1 MTAGRSSAI
10 VASSLTMARKHIT
23 RFGGDVREHPR
34 YGIEE
39 AAAYLRI
46 PHTTLLAWTRGQ
58 NYVTRDGRHK
68 VFQPVI
74 ELADS
79 KHKLLSFYNL
89 VEAHVLRAT
98 TERGVPLPN
107 VRKALE
113 YLREQFPSQH
123 PLLVHDFET
132 SGREVF
138 IRKLGQ
144 TVNATRHGQ
153 IAMRQI
159 LKKYLKKIRRDRF
172 GMPTE
177 ITPIHAHRLAIDIG
191 ISSGRPVVRGTG
203 IVASVL
209 RDRKQAGESIPEL
222 ARDYGLK
229 PIEVQQAIQELAAA

>member
-1 MTAGRSSAI
+1 MSGGR
-10 VASSLTMARKHIT
+10 RKVMH
-23 RFGGDVREHPR
+23 
-34 YGIEE
+34 
-39 AAAYLRI
+39 
-46 PHTTLLAWTRGQ
+46 
-58 NYVTRDGRHK
+58 
-68 VFQPVI
+68 PVI
-74 ELADS
+74 DLADS
-79 KHKLLSFYNL
+79 EHKLLSFYNL

-98 TERGVPLPN
+98 TERGVPLPS

-123 PLLVHDFET
+123 PLLVHEFET
-132 SGREVF
+132 SGKDVF

-159 LKKYLKKIRRDRF
+159 LKKYLKKIRRDQF

-191 ISSGRPVVRGTG
+191 VSSGRPVVRGTG

-209 RDRKQAGESIPEL
+209 RDRKEAGESIPEL

-229 PIEVQQAIQELAAA
+229 PIEVRQAIQELAAA